1 MPCGSQQREELGA
14 LIREL
19 ELEGQVVPVRPKAKA
34 KPALEPSPFGNW
46 DGPWSRAEKR
56 QWGAMTRSQKNAW
69 TAKHNAWK
77 EAESQKKQTAKD
89 SSKPKGSKR
98 VPHTPTPK
106 AVEIEDE
113 KMEEEPA
120 APMSSTGVDASRRWL
135 FRRLS

>member
-89 SSKPKGSKR
+89 SSKPR
-98 VPHTPTPK
+98 VPERWLTLRRR
-106 AVEIEDE
+106 
-113 KMEEEPA
+113 
-120 APMSSTGVDASRRWL
+120 RRWRSRM
-135 FRRLS
+135 RRWKRSQWPL